1 MFLSLFLSPPPS
13 SSSGN
18 SSSPF
23 VRRQIQGSDPL
34 HPNAHM
40 PLYDDLLLNGFAT
53 LLHQCPNS
61 IKKGSAKEIALAAHA
76 IGLLALTTEIVRVTK
91 LGRQQGEDTISKQA
105 ANVFA
110 VGLRKQDK
118 PIKMSK
124 AQLVFIPSPGIGHLV
139 STVEM
144 AKLLVGRD
152 DRLSITI
159 LIMKF
164 PLDNKGTTTQS
175 LSSDRIRFLDLFH
188 DASSTADPNSKAPD
202 PLLYDYIENH
212 KTPVRDVVSE
222 IVSKSESESETE
234 STPRLAG
241 FVIDMLCTPMI
252 DVANEFGVPTYVFF
266 TSSAGFL
273 SLMFHIDTLQQ
284 DISELK
290 GSDAELNVP
299 AYANPVPAKVL
310 PSVLFDKEGGFTM
323 FINITKRC
331 RETEGIIV
339 NTFTE
344 LEFHALKSLQDDHTI
359 PKIYPVGPVLNLKGG
374 SPNEAQN
381 SQSEVDIMRW
391 LDDQDPS
398 SVVFL
403 CFGSMGSFDGDQVK
417 EIARALESSG
427 HRFLWSLR
435 QPPPKGKI
443 ELPKQYENPTDVLP
457 EGFLDRMAEIGKVIG
472 WAPQVAVLSHRA
484 VGGFVSHCGWNST
497 LESLWC
503 GVPVATWPMYA
514 EQQMNAFQLVREFG
528 MAVEIKMDYRKDFGM
543 KEMPVMV
550 TAEEISSGI
559 RQLMDVSDEIKH
571 KVKKMSEESRVAVT
585 EGGSSYCSLGC
596 FIEDVIQGR
605 V

>member
-1 MFLSLFLSPPPS
+1 MQ
-13 SSSGN
+13 N
-18 SSSPF
+18 
-23 VRRQIQGSDPL
+23 
-34 HPNAHM
+34 
-40 PLYDDLLLNGFAT
+40 
-53 LLHQCPNS
+53 
-61 IKKGSAKEIALAAHA
+61 
-76 IGLLALTTEIVRVTK
+76 
-91 LGRQQGEDTISKQA
+91 
-105 ANVFA
+105 
-110 VGLRKQDK
+110 K

-124 AQLVFIPSPGIGHLV
+124 AQLVFIPSPAIGHLA

-152 DRLSITI
+152 DRLSITV
-159 LIMKF
+159 LIMKLPF
-164 PLDNKGTTTQS
+164 DNKGTTTQS

-188 DASSTADPNSKAPD
+188 DTSSTADPNSKTPD
-202 PLLYDYIENH
+202 SLFYDYIENH
-212 KTPVRDVVSE
+212 KTSVRDVVSE

-234 STPRLAG
+234 CTPRLAG
-241 FVIDMLCTPMI
+241 FVIDMFCTCMI

-273 SLMFHIDTLQQ
+273 GLMFHIDTHQQ
-284 DISELK
+284 DITELK
-290 GSDAELNVP
+290 DSDAELNVP

-310 PSVLFDKEGGFTM
+310 PSVLFDKEVGFTM
-323 FINITKRC
+323 FLNITKRC
-331 RETEGIIV
+331 RETEGLIV

-344 LEFHALKSLQDDHTI
+344 LELHALKSLQDDHTI

-381 SQSEVDIMRW
+381 SQSEADIMRW

-417 EIARALESSG
+417 EIARALESCG

-443 ELPKQYENPTDVLP
+443 GLPKEYENPTDVLP
-457 EGFLDRMAEIGKVIG
+457 EGFLDRTAVIGKVIG

-559 RQLMDVSDEIKH
+559 RQLMDGSDEMKH
-571 KVKKMSEESRVAVT
+571 KVKKMSEKSRVAVT
-585 EGGSSYCSLGC
+585 EGGSSYNSLGC
-596 FIEDVIQGR
+596 FIEDVIKG
-605 V
+605 

>member
-1 MFLSLFLSPPPS
+1 
-13 SSSGN
+13 
-18 SSSPF
+18 
-23 VRRQIQGSDPL
+23 
-34 HPNAHM
+34 
-40 PLYDDLLLNGFAT
+40 
-53 LLHQCPNS
+53 
-61 IKKGSAKEIALAAHA
+61 
-76 IGLLALTTEIVRVTK
+76 
-91 LGRQQGEDTISKQA
+91 
-105 ANVFA
+105 
-110 VGLRKQDK
+110 
-118 PIKMSK
+118 MSK
-124 AQLVFIPSPGIGHLV
+124 AQLVFIPSPGIGHLA

-152 DRLSITI
+152 DRLSVTV

-164 PLDNKGTTTQS
+164 PFDNKGTTTQS

-188 DASSTADPNSKAPD
+188 DTSSTVDPNSKTLFLD
-202 PLLYDYIENH
+202 CIENH

-222 IVSKSESESETE
+222 IVSKSESES
-234 STPRLAG
+234 TPRLAG
-241 FVIDMLCTPMI
+241 FVIDMFCTSMI

-273 SLMFHIDTLQQ
+273 GLMFHIDTLQQ
-284 DISELK
+284 DITELK
-290 GSDAELNVP
+290 DSDAELNVP

-310 PSVLFDKEGGFTM
+310 PSVLFDKEVGFTM
-323 FINITKRC
+323 FLNISKRC

-344 LEFHALKSLQDDHTI
+344 LEFHALKSLADDHTI

-374 SPNEAQN
+374 SPNEPQN
-381 SQSEVDIMRW
+381 SQSEADIMRW
-391 LDDQDPS
+391 LDNQDPS

-403 CFGSMGSFDGDQVK
+403 CFGSMGSFDGEQVK
-417 EIARALESSG
+417 EIARALESCG

-435 QPPPKGKI
+435 QPPPKGNI
-443 ELPKQYENPTDVLP
+443 ELPKEYENPTDVLP
-457 EGFLDRMAEIGKVIG
+457 EGFLDRTAEIGKVIG

-559 RQLMDVSDEIKH
+559 RRLMDGSDEIKH
-571 KVKKMSEESRVAVT
+571 KVKKMSEKSTVAVT
-585 EGGSSYCSLGC
+585 EGGSSYNSLGC
-596 FIEDVIQGR
+596 FIEDVIKG
-605 V
+605 

>member
-1 MFLSLFLSPPPS
+1 
-13 SSSGN
+13 
-18 SSSPF
+18 
-23 VRRQIQGSDPL
+23 
-34 HPNAHM
+34 
-40 PLYDDLLLNGFAT
+40 
-53 LLHQCPNS
+53 
-61 IKKGSAKEIALAAHA
+61 
-76 IGLLALTTEIVRVTK
+76 
-91 LGRQQGEDTISKQA
+91 
-105 ANVFA
+105 
-110 VGLRKQDK
+110 
-118 PIKMSK
+118 MSK

-164 PLDNKGTTTQS
+164 PFDNKGTTTQS

-284 DISELK
+284 DITELK

-344 LEFHALKSLQDDHTI
+344 LEFRALKSLQDDHTIPKVYSVGPVLNLKGGSSNEAQNSQSEADIMRWLDDQDPSSVVFLCFGSMGSFDGDQVKEIARALESCGHRDDHTI

>member
-1 MFLSLFLSPPPS
+1 M
-13 SSSGN
+13 
-18 SSSPF
+18 
-23 VRRQIQGSDPL
+23 
-34 HPNAHM
+34 
-40 PLYDDLLLNGFAT
+40 
-53 LLHQCPNS
+53 
-61 IKKGSAKEIALAAHA
+61 
-76 IGLLALTTEIVRVTK
+76 
-91 LGRQQGEDTISKQA
+91 
-105 ANVFA
+105 
-110 VGLRKQDK
+110 GLRKQNK

-124 AQLVFIPSPGIGHLV
+124 AQLVFIPSPGIGHLA

-152 DRLSITI
+152 DRLSITV

-164 PLDNKGTTTQS
+164 PFDNKGTTTQS

-188 DASSTADPNSKAPD
+188 ETSSTADPNSKT
-202 PLLYDYIENH
+202 LFYDYIENH

-222 IVSKSESESETE
+222 IVSKSESES
-234 STPRLAG
+234 TPRLAG
-241 FVIDMLCTPMI
+241 FVIDMFCTSMI

-273 SLMFHIDTLQQ
+273 GLMFHIYTLQQ
-284 DISELK
+284 DITELK
-290 GSDAELNVP
+290 DSDAELNVP

-310 PSVLFDKEGGFTM
+310 PSVLFDKEVGFTM
-323 FINITKRC
+323 FLNITKRC

-359 PKIYPVGPVLNLKGG
+359 PNIYPVGPVLNLKGG

-381 SQSEVDIMRW
+381 SQSEADIMRW

-417 EIARALESSG
+417 EIARALESCG

-435 QPPPKGKI
+435 QPPPKGNI
-443 ELPKQYENPTDVLP
+443 ELPKEYENPTDVLP
-457 EGFLDRMAEIGKVIG
+457 EGFLDRTAEIGKVIG
-472 WAPQVAVLSHRA
+472 WAPQVAVLSHLA

-528 MAVEIKMDYRKDFGM
+528 MAVEIKMDYRMDFGM

-559 RQLMDVSDEIKH
+559 RQLMDGSDEIKH
-571 KVKKMSEESRVAVT
+571 KVKKMSEKSTVAVT
-585 EGGSSYCSLGC
+585 EGGSSYNSLGC
-596 FIEDVIQGR
+596 FIEDVIKR
-605 V
+605 